1 MKMKLII
8 GGSLT
13 LVVLIILIWLCLKF
27 ANNGDGEVAVENNA
41 QPESATENSWST
53 IWIYIWTKD
62 KMSSF
67 CFSYK
72 RKDGID
78 TMLIHL

>member
-27 ANNGDGEVAVENNA
+27 ANNDDGEVAVENHA
-41 QPESATENSWST
+41 QPEPVTENS
-53 IWIYIWTKD
+53 
-62 KMSSF
+62 
-67 CFSYK
+67 
-72 RKDGID
+72 
-78 TMLIHL
+78 